1 MIQLLKEYKGFYCI
15 SYAAITDD
23 IKAGMEA
30 LEGQQDVIVY
40 VGNSELDEEITAY
53 IQVTVGAEEMTLL
66 DEYGRWKIYLAER
79 KQKE

>member
-1 MIQLLKEYKGFYCI
+1 MSDKINNYQKNWWEYYDVIQLLKEYKGFYCI

-40 VGNSELDEEITAY
+40 VGNSELDEEITKKRTAAY
-53 IQVTVGAEEMTLL
+53 T
-66 DEYGRWKIYLAER
+66 K
-79 KQKE
+79 